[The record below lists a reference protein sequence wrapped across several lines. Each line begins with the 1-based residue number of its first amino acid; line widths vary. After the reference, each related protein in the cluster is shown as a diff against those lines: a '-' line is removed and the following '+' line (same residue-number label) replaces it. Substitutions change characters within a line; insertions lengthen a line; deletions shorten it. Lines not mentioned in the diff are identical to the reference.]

1 MDRIL
6 NKQELIALI
15 EGLLPAY
22 DLWGPKEEEGKVY
35 SFRRLADP
43 RELAFGY
50 RNSVVSPKS
59 VFFPSGETIFR
70 LKDGQP
76 VSEEQV
82 AKPPLVALIRPC
94 DARALTLLDQ
104 VFGGEIEDPL
114 YLSRRK
120 NALLIGLACNQPD
133 ENCFCGSVGGSPF
146 AETGLDLL
154 LVDRGK
160 DYLLRPVSKKGQEMA
175 AHCGKPIEG
184 DAADLPSRKET
195 AEKHFQV
202 QFQYSGAVETAP
214 EYWKEK
220 SLACLDCGACA
231 FLCPTCHCFDF
242 SDEGGCR
249 KRIWDTCA
257 FPLFTKMTSGENPRE
272 IRRERLRNRV
282 FHKFVYFKETHGEV
296 ACVGCGRCLTHCPAG
311 IRITDL
317 AGAEK

>member
-1 MDRIL
+1 MDKML
-6 NKQELIALI
+6 NKKDLLALI
-15 EGLLPAY
+15 GGLLPGY
-22 DLWGPKEEEGKVY
+22 DLWGPKEEEGKAY
-35 SFRRLADP
+35 SFRRLEDP
-43 RELAFGY
+43 GQLAFGY

-70 LKDGQP
+70 IQKGKALAEDKP
-76 VSEEQV
+76 
-82 AKPPLVALIRPC
+82 AKPTLLALIRPC
-94 DARALTLLDQ
+94 DARALTLLDK

-114 YLSRRK
+114 YVSRRK
-120 NALLIGLACNQPD
+120 NALLIGLACNEPD

-146 AETGLDLL
+146 AETGLDIL
-154 LVDRGK
+154 LVDRGES
-160 DYLLRPVSKKGQEMA
+160 YLLHAVSKRGEEIA
-175 AHCGKPIEG
+175 SACGKSFEAG
-184 DAADLPSRKET
+184 AADLKKRKET
-195 AEKHFQV
+195 AEKLIRV

-220 SLACLDCGACA
+220 SQACLDCGACA

-257 FPLFTKMTSGENPRE
+257 FPLFTRMTSGENPRE
-272 IRRERLRNRV
+272 VRRERLRNRV

-296 ACVGCGRCLTHCPAG
+296 ACVGCGRCLEHCPAG